1 MPQLMP
7 VVVVEEL
14 LVFSGRGFAVI
25 DLTSDDEY
33 FILGSREH
41 DRSGVIWIF
50 VNDVVWGIFWQ
61 RIVLSE
67 SLDCRR
73 NPCPYLLLRYHGCP
87 LFAYHSSTRRG
98 LRIGIM
104 TTEKNS
110 FLRKRRME
118 LHLTQQEV
126 ADRAGINIGQY
137 QKLEYGKRDLWRASF
152 YLASCVLMAL
162 EIDVSDYFHEVYTE
176 INKGSG
182 KEMAEM
188 DSGTIKYYLLHF
200 EVEEEYLSIVNKVLK
215 AANLTFEEAFKTAV
229 EYYVKHP
236 DELKEAAEK
245 CKGEP
250 EIVTNARFIPV
261 HEGETEAAAIEAA
274 GIK

>member
-1 MPQLMP
+1 
-7 VVVVEEL
+7 
-14 LVFSGRGFAVI
+14 
-25 DLTSDDEY
+25 
-33 FILGSREH
+33 
-41 DRSGVIWIF
+41 
-50 VNDVVWGIFWQ
+50 
-61 RIVLSE
+61 
-67 SLDCRR
+67 
-73 NPCPYLLLRYHGCP
+73 
-87 LFAYHSSTRRG
+87 
-98 LRIGIM
+98 
-104 TTEKNS
+104 
-110 FLRKRRME
+110 
-118 LHLTQQEV
+118 
-126 ADRAGINIGQY
+126 
-137 QKLEYGKRDLWRASF
+137 
-152 YLASCVLMAL
+152 
-162 EIDVSDYFHEVYTE
+162 
-176 INKGSG
+176 
-182 KEMAEM
+182 M